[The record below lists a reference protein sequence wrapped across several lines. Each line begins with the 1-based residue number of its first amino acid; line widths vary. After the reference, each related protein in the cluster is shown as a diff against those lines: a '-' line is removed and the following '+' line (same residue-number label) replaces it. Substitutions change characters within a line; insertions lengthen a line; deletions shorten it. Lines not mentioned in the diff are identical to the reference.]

1 MNTDQPLVTAL
12 TDRDRQRACRLAHG
26 FGVAVSVA
34 LALLLGSMALFR
46 VHPLSDPDLL
56 SAGSFLVL
64 LAGLLADLAVR
75 PPQVVIREGWLA
87 VSRLGRRRCVLTDR
101 LVRLSANPRAAGS
114 VILADEAG
122 NWAEI
127 DVRCLVRNPLIWQR
141 LHRGVSC
148 SLGRRSLEHPR
159 AASSASR
166 DQLGQ
171 QHRLRGDRAKRAAH
185 GPAQA
190 GRLR

>member
-1 MNTDQPLVTAL
+1 MNTDQPPVTAI
-12 TDRDRQRACRLAHG
+12 TDRDRHRACRLAHA
-26 FGVAVSVA
+26 FGVSASAA

-46 VHPLSDPDLL
+46 VHPLSDPELL
-56 SAGSFLVL
+56 WAGSFLVL

-87 VSRLGRRRCVLTDR
+87 VSRLGRRRSVRTDR

-114 VILADEAG
+114 LILADEAG

-141 LHRGVSC
+141 IQRGVSC
-148 SLGRRSLEHPR
+148 SCRRRSLELAEPDSRFWESVAREVER
-159 AASSASR
+159 AQR
-166 DQLGQ
+166 
-171 QHRLRGDRAKRAAH
+171 RALAALDFQPS
-185 GPAQA
+185 G
-190 GRLR
+190 